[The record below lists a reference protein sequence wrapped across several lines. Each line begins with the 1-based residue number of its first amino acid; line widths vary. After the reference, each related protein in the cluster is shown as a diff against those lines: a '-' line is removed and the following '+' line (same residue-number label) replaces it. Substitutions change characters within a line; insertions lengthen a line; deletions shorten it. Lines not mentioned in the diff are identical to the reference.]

1 MSFLL
6 AWARNFSSTRCSLDE
21 MPYLDLPANYTTFG
35 AGWVGLDGEGD
46 VDDFDLY
53 DERVQRTI
61 PVLMSVANGN
71 DNIETKLLCIAPD
84 QVVPGSRKPESKLGD
99 EEEDENAAPRVRGL
113 GAVFLGVGIVML
125 FSLL

>member
-1 MSFLL
+1 
-6 AWARNFSSTRCSLDE
+6 

-35 AGWVGLDGEGD
+35 TWWTELDGEGD

-61 PVLMSVANGN
+61 PVLMSVANG
-71 DNIETKLLCIAPD
+71 DDSIETKLLCIAPD
-84 QVVPGSRKPESKLGD
+84 QVVPGSRKPESKLRGEEEE
-99 EEEDENAAPRVRGL
+99 EEEDGDDENTASQVRGL
-113 GAVFLGVGIVML
+113 GAVFLGVGIVMI